1 MESMDGHRAM
11 SDSFMPMTPMTPMTP
26 ATGGYSPQP
35 QLSPPSQRTQAK
47 TQSYSPL
54 RAEHNAAQPSYGSP
68 YLPTQPVD
76 QSLSAPSFGDYQP
89 SGSQAAQSFDDYE
102 PPTSSF
108 EPPSYQPFDPDA
120 EDNEEEQKPKKKSF
134 MDDDDEEDLVARA
147 AALKISSGSKSDA
160 DKKADEAFR
169 KAAEADAKRDK
180 EAGAKKGGGWLSGWF
195 KKDPNAAPGPIKA
208 KLGEESSFY
217 YDPDLGKWVN
227 KKGGASGEPERVT
240 ATPPPPKGPPMAGR
254 SASGGAMAPPIG
266 PPSGLMKPPTSA
278 PQRSSSMP
286 PPMAVPGSRSSTP
299 GLPSDTEGGPKPPT
313 LARPSFGAASGPP
326 SRPGTGMSNASSIDD
341 LLGAPQA
348 RKGAGAKKKKGG
360 RYVDVFPQGQAS

>member
-1 MESMDGHRAM
+1 
-11 SDSFMPMTPMTPMTP
+11 MTS
-26 ATGGYSPQP
+26 ATGHYSPQS

-54 RAEHNAAQPSYGSP
+54 RAEHNAAQLSYGSP
-68 YLPTQPVD
+68 YMPTPPVED
-76 QSLSAPSFGDYQP
+76 LAAAPSFGGGQP
-89 SGSQAAQSFDDYE
+89 SQPAMTQSFDDN
-102 PPTSSF
+102 PPPSSSF
-108 EPPSYQPFDPDA
+108 DDTPSYQPYNPDE
-120 EDNEEEQKPKKKSF
+120 EDKEEDKKPKKKSF
-134 MDDDDEEDLVARA
+134 MDDDDDEDLVARA
-147 AALKISSGSKSDA
+147 AALKIGSSSKSDA
-160 DKKADEAFR
+160 DRKADEAFR

-180 EAGAKKGGGWLSGWF
+180 EAAAKKGGGWLSGWF

-208 KLGEESSFY
+208 KLGEESSFF

-227 KKGGASGEPERVT
+227 KKGGASGEPERAT
-240 ATPPPPKGPPMAGR
+240 ATPPPPKGPPMGAR
-254 SASGGAMAPPIG
+254 SASGGAMAPPAG

-286 PPMAVPGSRSSTP
+286 PPMALPGSRSSTP
-299 GLPSDTEGGPKPPT
+299 GIPSDNEGGPKPPT

-326 SRPGTGMSNASSIDD
+326 SRPGTGMSTASSIDD